1 MDATKCF
8 PKMAMEF
15 VVISVNTDQYCL
27 TCSKLKRMV
36 YQALKDSPDSLMWFC
51 LSCLTAFPGVKKMMV
66 RVTSLED
73 KYGKLEERV
82 DKLEREPTAIDNIQE
97 IVRQEV
103 REMKD
108 IEARKLQM
116 VCFNLPESQSEDQ
129 ENRIIE
135 DKTNLKT
142 VIDED
147 MHLQE
152 KNIEVENLVR
162 LGRRNVDAVEGSGVK
177 PRPLRFKVRT
187 FENKQHI
194 LQGNSVLK
202 NHDDQNKSKIFIT
215 PDLTQKQREESF
227 KLREELRY
235 KKFVLKEKNLKISRG
250 RIVSTDADR
259 NINSTRPSER
269 PSEVEANSG
278 RPSSIRPRTFVNK
291 GMAVREGPPGVRPFR
306 E

>member
-1 MDATKCF
+1 
-8 PKMAMEF
+8 
-15 VVISVNTDQYCL
+15 
-27 TCSKLKRMV
+27 
-36 YQALKDSPDSLMWFC
+36 
-51 LSCLTAFPGVKKMMV
+51 
-66 RVTSLED
+66 
-73 KYGKLEERV
+73 
-82 DKLEREPTAIDNIQE
+82 
-97 IVRQEV
+97 
-103 REMKD
+103 
-108 IEARKLQM
+108 
-116 VCFNLPESQSEDQ
+116 
-129 ENRIIE
+129 
-135 DKTNLKT
+135 
-142 VIDED
+142 

-162 LGRRNVDAVEGSGVK
+162 LGRRNVDAAEGSGVK

-187 FENKQHI
+187 FENKRHI

-259 NINSTRPSER
+259 NINSTRPSKVKA
-269 PSEVEANSG
+269 SSG
-278 RPSSIRPRTFVNK
+278 RPSSIRPRTFINK